1 MLHQLSIPIL
11 HIYAAAKH
19 NSDSVPKFEQVDLSG
34 YDGLGSVLPSVE
46 SITGEEDGEVR
57 GAASGYVS
65 DEDESVE
72 DIIDLRTEDDYL
84 SDEDY
89 YYDEELYGDD
99 EDLSTVF
106 NPNDLSGYGG
116 DQEHAVPEDHG
127 EDDDDYYYDGEY
139 YEDNYDIDQQPEMID
154 LRGTQPL
161 VIDNY
166 SGKRRKR

>member
-84 SDEDY
+84 SDDEDY

-106 NPNDLSGYGG
+106 NPNDFSGYVVIKNM
-116 DQEHAVPEDHG
+116 QFQKIMVRMM
-127 EDDDDYYYDGEY
+127 
-139 YEDNYDIDQQPEMID
+139 MI
-154 LRGTQPL
+154 TIMM
-161 VIDNY
+161 VNTMKTIMT
-166 SGKRRKR
+166 

>member
-1 MLHQLSIPIL
+1 M
-11 HIYAAAKH
+11 
-19 NSDSVPKFEQVDLSG
+19 
-34 YDGLGSVLPSVE
+34 LPSVE

-127 EDDDDYYYDGEY
+127 EDDDYYYDGEY